1 MKIWEVTVD
10 LRTYEDIFR
19 FGLVPQGV
27 GLECNH

>member
-1 MKIWEVTVD
+1 VD